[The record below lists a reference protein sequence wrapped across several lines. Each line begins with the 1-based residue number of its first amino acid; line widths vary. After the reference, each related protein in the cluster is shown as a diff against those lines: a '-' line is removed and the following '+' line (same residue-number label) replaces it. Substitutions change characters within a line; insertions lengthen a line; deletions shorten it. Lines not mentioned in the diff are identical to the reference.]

1 MDTRTLDHVYK
12 RLTRMSGE
20 LHELLSQI
28 NPPALHPLPSGRD
41 VPATPVDEATL
52 TGFSAVLAAYEAV
65 ETARRAVSPLDKRAR
80 VSRTHTLRAILHERP
95 QITRTEVLQL
105 LGWDNTTLDQALD
118 DLEQVANGQIAAS
131 A

>member
-1 MDTRTLDHVYK
+1 MDAGTMSHVYK

-28 NPPALHPLPSGRD
+28 NPPVLHPLPAGRD
-41 VPATPVDEATL
+41 VSATLVDEATL
-52 TGFSAVLAAYEAV
+52 TAFASVLAAYEAV
-65 ETARRAVSPLDKRAR
+65 ETARRAVSPLDRAAR
-80 VSRTHTLRAILHERP
+80 VNRTYTLRAILRERP
-95 QITRTEVLQL
+95 AITRAEVLQL
-105 LGWDNTTLDQALD
+105 LGWDSTTLDQTLD

>member
-1 MDTRTLDHVYK
+1 
-12 RLTRMSGE
+12 MS
-20 LHELLSQI
+20 I
-28 NPPALHPLPSGRD
+28 VTPPP
-41 VPATPVDEATL
+41 
-52 TGFSAVLAAYEAV
+52 
-65 ETARRAVSPLDKRAR
+65 AVSPLDKRAR

-95 QITRTEVLQL
+95 QITRAEVLQL